1 MGKAEYIRGITLGDQ
16 YPLVRQTRTIVG
28 DALTLLTAPAGLTAV
43 TRVGKD
49 YYLCGF
55 DNKIYKLSAAGV
67 LTVFA
72 GSGVGSSLN
81 GVGVAATFNYP
92 IGIVADP
99 SESYL
104 YVTEYG
110 GQKLRRIE
118 ISTATVTTLNS
129 LSFLPTA
136 PVYNAANN
144 SLYFGSFAGGGSG
157 IYRFNLTTNTLVQ
170 LSSIGGSVYSLAL
183 INKSIYYVAVNGIWK
198 AGLDG
203 TGSVQVA
210 GSPVGSTG
218 SADGVGTAATFNTPF
233 GILSDGGKNLFIADY
248 TNNKIRQLNLST
260 LAVKTVAGSGAAANT
275 DGFGAAAAFNGP
287 QGLGLAADLSLIV
300 CQSTIPQLRIVT

>member
-28 DALTLLTAPAGLTAV
+28 NVSTILTAPSGLTAI

-72 GSGVGSSLN
+72 GSGVASSLN

-92 IGIVADP
+92 IGIVVDP

-104 YVTEYG
+104 YVTEYSG
-110 GQKLRRIE
+110 LKLRRIE
-118 ISTATVTTLNS
+118 ISSATVSTLS
-129 LSFLPTA
+129 TLSFA
-136 PVYNAANN
+136 PCAPIYYAANN
-144 SLYFGSFAGGGSG
+144 SLYFGSFTGGASG
-157 IYRFNLTTNTLVQ
+157 LYQFNLTTNTLSQ
-170 LSSIGGSVYSLAL
+170 IAAIGASVYSLAL
-183 INKSIYYVAVNGIWK
+183 VNKNFYYVATNGIWK
-198 AGLDG
+198 AGIDG
-203 TGSVQVA
+203 SGSVQIA
-210 GSPVGSTG
+210 GNTSGTAG
-218 SADGVGTAATFNTPF
+218 SADGVGTAASFNTPY

-248 TNNKIRQLNLST
+248 ANNKIRQLNLST

-275 DGFGAAAAFNGP
+275 DGVGSAAAFNGP